1 MGQRVC
7 IIGGSGFVGRSIVHE
22 AISQGHQVTVACRHP
37 ERARSLLLS
46 CERLV
51 RADIADGS
59 GLDDAVQG
67 ADVVINLVGLLFEK
81 GRYNFEAV
89 HVQGTERVLA
99 ACKNAAV
106 SQYLHMSALGAG
118 QVGGS
123 KYSMT
128 KAAAEALVGTESG
141 FAWTIFRPSIIYG
154 SGDSFFNKFKEM
166 TTALPVLPVI
176 SGDTRF
182 QPVWV
187 QDVARAF
194 VASIGNKHVKGKT
207 FELAGPTAYTFQQ
220 LLEMLM
226 ATLGRKRLLI
236 RMPGAAAQLMAIMS
250 RFLPTPLITSDQLT
264 LLKHDNVTQKE
275 AFPKQFG
282 EASALEDILPTYICG
297 NQAESLQR
305 QMDQSRRHYRKGSI

>member
-46 CERLV
+46 CERVV

-89 HVQGTERVLA
+89 HVQGTEHVLA
-99 ACKNAAV
+99 ACKNAGV

-118 QVGGS
+118 QVEDS

-128 KAAAEALVGTESG
+128 KAEAEGRVRQADIH
-141 FAWTIFRPSIIYG
+141 WTIFRPSIIYG
-154 SGDSFFNKFKEM
+154 VGDSFFNKFKEM

-176 SGDTRF
+176 SGETRF

-187 QDVARAF
+187 EDVARAF
-194 VASIGNKHVKGKT
+194 VVHQSAINMSEAKSLNWQV
-207 FELAGPTAYTFQQ
+207 P
-220 LLEMLM
+220 
-226 ATLGRKRLLI
+226 LLI
-236 RMPGAAAQLMAIMS
+236 HS
-250 RFLPTPLITSDQLT
+250 
-264 LLKHDNVTQKE
+264 
-275 AFPKQFG
+275 
-282 EASALEDILPTYICG
+282 
-297 NQAESLQR
+297 
-305 QMDQSRRHYRKGSI
+305 GSCWRC